1 MSRGPWEFE
10 EPLCAEVGVEIFYT
24 DDKDEKKVDSMSTY
38 AMANS
43 ICKKCPHRN
52 ECAEWAIKH
61 ELFGFWGGLSPKER
75 TNIRR
80 DKRMQVS
87 LDLKI
92 I

>member
-1 MSRGPWEFE
+1 VSRGPWEFE

-24 DDKDEKKVDSMSTY
+24 DDKDEKKVESMSTY

-43 ICKKCPHRN
+43 ICKKCPHKN

-75 TNIRR
+75 TNLRR

>member
-24 DDKDEKKVDSMSTY
+24 DDKDEKKLESMSTY

-43 ICKKCPHRN
+43 ICKKCPHKN
-52 ECAEWAIKH
+52 ECAEWAIKN

-75 TNIRR
+75 TNLRR

>member
-24 DDKDEKKVDSMSTY
+24 DDKDEKTVESMSTY

-43 ICKKCPHRN
+43 ICKKCPHKN

-75 TNIRR
+75 TNLRR

>member
-1 MSRGPWEFE
+1 VSRGPWEFE

-24 DDKDEKKVDSMSTY
+24 DDKDEKKLESMSTY

-43 ICKKCPHRN
+43 ICKKCPHKN
-52 ECAEWAIKH
+52 ECAEWAIKN

-80 DKRMQVS
+80 DKRIPVNI
-87 LDLKI
+87 DLKRI
-92 I
+92 

>member
-24 DDKDEKKVDSMSTY
+24 DDKDEKKVESMSTY

-43 ICKKCPHRN
+43 ICKKCPHKN

-75 TNIRR
+75 TNLRR

>member
-24 DDKDEKKVDSMSTY
+24 DDKDEKKVESMSTY

-43 ICKKCPHRN
+43 ICKQCPHRN

>member
-10 EPLCAEVGVEIFYT
+10 KPLCAEVGVEIFYT

>member
-24 DDKDEKKVDSMSTY
+24 DDKDEKKVESMSTY

-43 ICKKCPHRN
+43 ICKKCPHKN

>member
-24 DDKDEKKVDSMSTY
+24 DDKDEKKLESMSTY

-43 ICKKCPHRN
+43 ICKQCPHKN

-61 ELFGFWGGLSPKER
+61 ELFVFWGGLSPKER

>member
-24 DDKDEKKVDSMSTY
+24 DDKDEKKVESMSTY

-43 ICKKCPHRN
+43 ICKKCPHKN
-52 ECAEWAIKH
+52 ECAEWDIKH

-75 TNIRR
+75 TNLRR

>member
-75 TNIRR
+75 TNLRR

>member
-10 EPLCAEVGVEIFYT
+10 EPLCAEVGVDIFYT
-24 DDKDEKKVDSMSTY
+24 DDKDERKVDSMNTY

-43 ICKKCPHRN
+43 ICKQCPHKN

-75 TNIRR
+75 TNLRR

>member
-24 DDKDEKKVDSMSTY
+24 DDKDEKKLESMSTY

-43 ICKKCPHRN
+43 ICKKCPHKN

-61 ELFGFWGGLSPKER
+61 ELFGFWGGLSPKDR

>member
-1 MSRGPWEFE
+1 MLWQIPYVKNVLTKF
-10 EPLCAEVGVEIFYT
+10 
-24 DDKDEKKVDSMSTY
+24 
-38 AMANS
+38 
-43 ICKKCPHRN
+43 
-52 ECAEWAIKH
+52 ECAEWAIKN

-80 DKRMQVS
+80 DKKMQVS